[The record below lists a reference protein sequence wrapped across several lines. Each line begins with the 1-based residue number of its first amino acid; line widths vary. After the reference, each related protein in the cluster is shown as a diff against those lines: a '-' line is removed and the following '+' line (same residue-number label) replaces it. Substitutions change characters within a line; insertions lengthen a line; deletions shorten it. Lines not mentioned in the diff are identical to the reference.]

1 MLPTIVLDDLARHLV
16 DVRSQHEDDLARGP
30 GWVELP
36 TALMRKYPNA
46 GREWVWQWVFPATT
60 FYRDPGTGQLR
71 RHHLHES
78 VLKRA
83 VKDAAR
89 RAGIAK
95 RATPHTLRHSFATHL
110 LEDGHDIRTVQEL
123 LGHRDVTTTQIYIRA
138 LNRGPAGSSA
148 QPIGC
153 SDRDHPGGRPRQ
165 TRRDMLHERCRV
177 FGPPMGSCLAGKS

>member
-1 MLPTIVLDDLARHLV
+1 LDDLARHLV
-16 DVRSQHEDDLARGP
+16 DVRSQHEDDLAPGP

-110 LEDGHDIRTVQEL
+110 LEDGHDIRTVQ
-123 LGHRDVTTTQIYIRA
+123 
-138 LNRGPAGSSA
+138 
-148 QPIGC
+148 
-153 SDRDHPGGRPRQ
+153 

-177 FGPPMGSCLAGKS
+177 FGPQWARAWRESREITRRIPQTPAVPVARITRTAAQWPRCYRDLHITGSNSSWAGSGAAMSTQ